1 MFDKDN
7 ILTSPREIALDPN
20 AYEPLR
26 IVLED
31 SHKSRW
37 TKLLVTT
44 IICFALVLFGGAVIW
59 GWAYPT
65 QMGDPGFW
73 HVSLVS
79 LLYWIG
85 ISQAL
90 VALSAILR
98 ITHAS
103 WRYPLNRLL
112 DIGSLFGLW
121 MPLLLPV
128 LILARGRV
136 YTLGMA
142 PGNSHYVWDD
152 FGSFAWD
159 GLAVGT
165 GYLAGWMLLYLTSL
179 PDFAM
184 LRDRAAAG
192 TKEKTFYGRMAGF
205 RALYVKKSVIFGPL
219 LIVGSVE
226 VPTSFGL
233 ARVQWTGA
241 DHQWRVLRRAEG
253 VLVVGIL
260 ASFIGSQTV
269 LGWDFQLAAARNWD
283 SSIFAPLYTL
293 SSLLGA
299 LALAVLIMTVAN
311 RLLRGRGFFTLTQ
324 YDSLGKFMVGIAL
337 LWTYFRICDFL
348 TAWYGHIPE
357 EWMLQQSRTVL
368 IPVVVGLMV
377 LRLLR
382 PADFRQPHPVLPQE
396 ALGALHDQ
404 RLRVGRRC
412 VSAVFGHRADVRA
425 EVRQGGDAAG
435 RPGLSGVFQHHRHA
449 GADVPYCRALLPA
462 YVLVGNQQ
470 GAHPHRRAQD
480 GQRDGNGH
488 GGRSAAVGNL
498 IWKSLC
504 NGANAVARER
514 GR

>member
-1 MFDKDN
+1 MFDQDN
-7 ILTSPREIALDPN
+7 ILTSPRSIALDPN

-26 IVLED
+26 LVLED
-31 SHKSRW
+31 AHKSRW

-44 IICFALVLFGGAVIW
+44 LICFALVLFGGAVIW

-65 QMGDPGFW
+65 QMQDVGFW

-112 DIGSLFGLW
+112 DISSLFGLW

-128 LILARGRV
+128 LVLARNRI

-152 FGSFAWD
+152 FGSLIWD
-159 GLAVGT
+159 SLAVGT
-165 GYLAGWMLLYLTSL
+165 GYIAGWMLLYLTSL

-184 LRDRAAAG
+184 LRDRAADG
-192 TKEKTFYGRMAGF
+192 TKEKKFYGRIAWFWRGTD
-205 RALYVKKSVIFGPL
+205 Y
-219 LIVGSVE
+219 
-226 VPTSFGL
+226 
-233 ARVQWTGA
+233 
-241 DHQWRVLRRAEG
+241 QWRVLRRAEG

-299 LALAVLIMTVAN
+299 LAMAVLVMTVAN

-368 IPVVVGLMV
+368 LPVVVGLMV
-377 LRLLR
+377 LGCSALPIFGNLT
-382 PADFRQPHPVLPQE
+382 PFFRKKPWALCTISVFVLIGI
-396 ALGALHDQ
+396 ACQ
-404 RLRVGRRC
+404 RYLDTNPTFAPKYGRE
-412 VSAVFGHRADVRA
+412 S
-425 EVRQGGDAAG
+425 
-435 RPGLSGVFQHHRHA
+435 
-449 GADVPYCRALLPA
+449 LLPA
-462 YVLVGNQQ
+462 GPALLVFFSLAAMFVLTYLIAGRYFPLMSWWGTSKERTRTAERRMGN
-470 GAHPHRRAQD
+470 ATVTVMVEDPP
-480 GQRDGNGH
+480 
-488 GGRSAAVGNL
+488 L
-498 IWKSLC
+498 W
-504 NGANAVARER
+504 ET
-514 GR
+514 

>member
-7 ILTSPREIALDPN
+7 ILTSPRRIALDPN

-44 IICFALVLFGGAVIW
+44 LICFALVLFGGAIIW

-65 QMGDPGFW
+65 QRDNPGFW
-73 HVSLVS
+73 HVSLIS

-90 VALSAILR
+90 VALSAVLR

-112 DIGSLFGLW
+112 DISSLFGLW

-128 LILARGRV
+128 LVIARHEI
-136 YTLGMA
+136 YNLGMA
-142 PGNSHYVWDD
+142 ERRDNVWDMS
-152 FGSFAWD
+152 GSIVWD
-159 GLAVGT
+159 ALAVGT
-165 GYLAGWMLLYLTSL
+165 AYLAGWMLLYLTSI
-179 PDFAM
+179 PDFAI
-184 LRDRAAAG
+184 LRDRAADG
-192 TKEKTFYGRMAGF
+192 TKEKKFYGRVAAWRAVHVTKFTKIGSVHVPAGF
-205 RALYVKKSVIFGPL
+205 
-219 LIVGSVE
+219 
-226 VPTSFGL
+226 GL
-233 ARVQWTGA
+233 DRVQWTGA
-241 DHQWRVLRRAEG
+241 EHQWRVLRRAEG

-299 LALAVLIMTVAN
+299 LALTVLIMTVAN
-311 RLLRGRGFFTLTQ
+311 RLLRGRGFFTEMQ

-357 EWMLQQSRTVL
+357 EWMLQQSRTVFF
-368 IPVVVGLMV
+368 PVVVALMV
-377 LRLLR
+377 FGCS
-382 PADFRQPHPVLPQE
+382 ALP
-396 ALGALHDQ
+396 
-404 RLRVGRRC
+404 
-412 VSAVFGHRADVRA
+412 VFGNLTPFFRKKPWALCTISLFVLAGIACQRYLDTVPTFA
-425 EVRQGGDAAG
+425 PKYGKEPLLPTGPAMLVFFSIAAMFVLTYLLAG
-435 RPGLSGVFQHHRHA
+435 RYFPLMSWWGTSKERTRTA
-449 GADVPYCRALLPA
+449 ERKM
-462 YVLVGNQQ
+462 GN
-470 GAHPHRRAQD
+470 ATVTVMVEDPP
-480 GQRDGNGH
+480 
-488 GGRSAAVGNL
+488 L
-498 IWKSLC
+498 W
-504 NGANAVARER
+504 ET
-514 GR
+514 

>member
-192 TKEKTFYGRMAGF
+192 TKEKKFYGRMAGF
-205 RALYVKKSVIFGPL
+205 RAVYVKKSVIFGPF
-219 LIVGSVE
+219 E

-299 LALAVLIMTVAN
+299 LALTVLIMTVAN

-377 LRLLR
+377 FGCSAPPIFGNLT
-382 PADFRQPHPVLPQE
+382 PFFRKKPW
-396 ALGALHDQ
+396 AL
-404 RLRVGRRC
+404 C
-412 VSAVFGHRADVRA
+412 TISVF
-425 EVRQGGDAAG
+425 
-435 RPGLSGVFQHHRHA
+435 
-449 GADVPYCRALLPA
+449 
-462 YVLVGNQQ
+462 VLVGV
-470 GAHPHRRAQD
+470 AC
-480 GQRDGNGH
+480 QRYLDTVPTFAPKYGKEAMLPVGPASLVFFSITAMLVLTYLIAGRYFPLMSWWGTSKERTRTAERKMGN
-488 GGRSAAVGNL
+488 ATVTVMVEDPPL
-498 IWKSLC
+498 W
-504 NGANAVARER
+504 ET
-514 GR
+514 

>member
-7 ILTSPREIALDPN
+7 ILTSPRSIALDPN

-26 IVLED
+26 LVLED
-31 SHKSRW
+31 PHKSRW
-37 TKLLVTT
+37 TKLLVITLV
-44 IICFALVLFGGAVIW
+44 CFGMVLFGGAIIW

-65 QMGDPGFW
+65 QKDNPGFW

-98 ITHAS
+98 ISHAS

-128 LILARGRV
+128 LIVARREIYG
-136 YTLGMA
+136 LGMA
-142 PGNSHYVWDD
+142 QHSDNVWDMS
-152 FGSFAWD
+152 GPIIWD
-159 GLAVGT
+159 SLAVGT
-165 GYLAGWMLLYLTSL
+165 AFFAGWMLLYLTSL

-184 LRDRAAAG
+184 LRDRAPKGSKEERFYRRVADWNVPYVTKFVKVGPVHVPAG
-192 TKEKTFYGRMAGF
+192 IGTYH
-205 RALYVKKSVIFGPL
+205 
-219 LIVGSVE
+219 
-226 VPTSFGL
+226 
-233 ARVQWTGA
+233 VQWNGA

-260 ASFIGSQTV
+260 TSFVGSQTI

-299 LALAVLIMTVAN
+299 LALTVLIMTVAN
-311 RLLRGRGFFTLTQ
+311 RLLRGRGFFTEIQ

-337 LWTYFRICDFL
+337 IWTYFRICDFL

-357 EWMLQQSRTVL
+357 EWMLQQSRTVTFPIL
-368 IPVVVGLMV
+368 VGLMM
-377 LRLLR
+377 LGCSALPIFGNLT
-382 PADFRQPHPVLPQE
+382 PFFRKKPW
-396 ALGALHDQ
+396 AL
-404 RLRVGRRC
+404 C
-412 VSAVFGHRADVRA
+412 TISIF
-425 EVRQGGDAAG
+425 
-435 RPGLSGVFQHHRHA
+435 
-449 GADVPYCRALLPA
+449 
-462 YVLVGNQQ
+462 VLVGI
-470 GAHPHRRAQD
+470 AC
-480 GQRDGNGH
+480 QRYLDTVPTFAPKYGTVPLLPTGPAILVFISVAAMFMLTYLLAARYFPMMSWWGTSKERTRTAERKMGN
-488 GGRSAAVGNL
+488 ATVTVMVEDPPL
-498 IWKSLC
+498 W
-504 NGANAVARER
+504 ET
-514 GR
+514 